1 MNKPKKILSIL
12 LLCLLLFTTAACTQQ
27 PAENTDSGT
36 NDSQP
41 KTTVKIAAL
50 NGPTGMGLV
59 NLMTKQDNGT
69 AENNYEFTMSSAP
82 DQVSASVIKGEPDL
96 AAVPVNLAA
105 TLYQKTNGQYVVC
118 AINTLGVL
126 YMLDTTDTIHS
137 VADLKGQ
144 TIYATGQGSTPE
156 YILRYVLSANG
167 IDSDKDVTIEFKADH
182 AELATLVKSGQA
194 PIAMLPEPNVTS
206 AMMGTDNVKIAL
218 NMTEEWDKV
227 STDGSTVV
235 QGCILVKKS
244 FLEQNQT
251 AYDQFME
258 DYRESVD
265 FVTTNIDQAAQAIA
279 QYEIVPKAEIAQKA
293 IPNCNIALIT
303 GEEMKTKL
311 KPFLEILYQYNNA
324 SVGGSL
330 PDDNFYYTAQ

>member
-126 YMLDTTDTIHS
+126 YMLDTTDTIRS

-167 IDSDKDVTIEFKADH
+167 IDPDKDVTIEFKADH

-218 NMTEEWDKV
+218 NMTEEWDNV

-279 QYEIVPKAEIAQKA
+279 QYEIVPKAEIAQEA
-293 IPNCNIALIT
+293 IPNCNIVLIT

>member
-59 NLMTKQDNGT
+59 NLMTKQDNRT

-167 IDSDKDVTIEFKADH
+167 IDPDKDVTIEFKADH

-206 AMMGTDNVKIAL
+206 AIMGTDNVKIAL